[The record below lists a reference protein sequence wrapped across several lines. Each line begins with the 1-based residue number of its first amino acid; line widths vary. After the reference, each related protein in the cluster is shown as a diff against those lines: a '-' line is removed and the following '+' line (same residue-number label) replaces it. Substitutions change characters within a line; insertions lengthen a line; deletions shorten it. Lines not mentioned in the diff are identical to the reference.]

1 MDFEREMQKALKVIF
16 QNIQA
21 LDENR
26 NEFQGTFHCDPAL
39 TSKRWRP
46 KKRSASFP
54 NQRTCHFIMTTG
66 KETRGTIRRKISL
79 FLETGVNCELWKAA
93 F

>member
-1 MDFEREMQKALKVIF
+1 MNIEREMQKALKVIF

-26 NEFQGTFHCDPAL
+26 NEFQGTFHDPAL

-46 KKRSASFP
+46 KKKNALQVYLIRG
-54 NQRTCHFIMTTG
+54 RT
-66 KETRGTIRRKISL
+66 ISL
-79 FLETGVNCELWKAA
+79 
-93 F
+93 

>member
-1 MDFEREMQKALKVIF
+1 MDIEREMQKDLKVIF

-26 NEFQGTFHCDPAL
+26 NESQHVQGTFHDPAL

-46 KKRSASFP
+46 KKKRSASLP
-54 NQRTCHFIMTTG
+54 NQRTYHFIMTTG

-79 FLETGVNCELWKAA
+79 F
-93 F
+93 